1 MSLFFSIII
10 MWPLA
15 NNAAV
20 AEIDVVRKLDESIV
34 EFFNKNGAKGDYIYL
49 GDRGIVGN
57 GHMMMMEKNSD
68 ALAALV
74 LSWIEQG

>member
-1 MSLFFSIII
+1 MVTGT
-10 MWPLA
+10 A
-15 NNAAV
+15 
-20 AEIDVVRKLDESIV
+20 DVDHPRKLDESIV
-34 EFFNKNGAKGDYIYL
+34 EFFNTNGAKADYIYL